1 MTAPPP
7 SPLPKLRLA
16 RIAAT
21 ALVLLC
27 ATALAECQAA
37 PSSPEQK
44 AAPTAGAEPSGTT
57 SHSTNQKTS
66 QTTAKGTT
74 KATTQTISQSTKAKG
89 TAKGATSQGLLT
101 ASQAKKLVEERPEV
115 KEWLA
120 LFKKPSA
127 KAHPDSKPVIEVEKD
142 GKNWNVHVFESLPD
156 HTATFNWYSV
166 DPATKKISPMF

>member
-16 RIAAT
+16 RIAAIALSLLGAT
-21 ALVLLC
+21 ALV
-27 ATALAECQAA
+27 ECQAA

-44 AAPTAGAEPSGTT
+44 AAPTAGAAPSGTT
-57 SHSTNQKTS
+57 SQSNNQNTS
-66 QTTAKGTT
+66 QTTAK
-74 KATTQTISQSTKAKG
+74 ATTQSTKAKG
-89 TAKGATSQGLLT
+89 TAIGAKSQGLLT
-101 ASQAKKLVEERPEV
+101 AAQAKKLVEERPEV

-127 KAHPDSKPVIEVEKD
+127 KAHLDSKPVIEVEED
-142 GKNWNVHVFESLPD
+142 GKNWNVHVFEALPD

>member
-16 RIAAT
+16 RIAAI
-21 ALVLLC
+21 ALSLLG
-27 ATALAECQAA
+27 ATVLAECQAA
-37 PSSPEQK
+37 PSSPAQK
-44 AAPTAGAEPSGTT
+44 AAPTAGAAPSGTT
-57 SHSTNQKTS
+57 SQSNNQNTS
-66 QTTAKGTT
+66 QTTAK
-74 KATTQTISQSTKAKG
+74 ATTQSTKAKG
-89 TAKGATSQGLLT
+89 TATGAKSQGLLT
-101 ASQAKKLVEERPEV
+101 AAQAKKLVEERPEV

-142 GKNWNVHVFESLPD
+142 GKNWNVHVFEALPD

>member
-16 RIAAT
+16 RIAAIALSLLGAT
-21 ALVLLC
+21 ALV
-27 ATALAECQAA
+27 ECQAA

-44 AAPTAGAEPSGTT
+44 AAPTAGAAPSGTT
-57 SHSTNQKTS
+57 SQSNNQNTS
-66 QTTAKGTT
+66 QTTAK
-74 KATTQTISQSTKAKG
+74 ATTQSTKAKG
-89 TAKGATSQGLLT
+89 TALGAKSQGLLT
-101 ASQAKKLVEERPEV
+101 AAQAKKLVEERPEV

-127 KAHPDSKPVIEVEKD
+127 KAHPDSKPIIEVEKD
-142 GKNWNVHVFESLPD
+142 GKNWNVHVFEALPD

>member
-16 RIAAT
+16 RIAAI

-27 ATALAECQAA
+27 AAALAECQAA

-44 AAPTAGAEPSGTT
+44 AAPTAGARPSGTT
-57 SHSTNQKTS
+57 SQSNNQNTS
-66 QTTAKGTT
+66 QTTA

-89 TAKGATSQGLLT
+89 TATGAKSQGLLT
-101 ASQAKKLVEERPEV
+101 AAQAKKLVEERPEV